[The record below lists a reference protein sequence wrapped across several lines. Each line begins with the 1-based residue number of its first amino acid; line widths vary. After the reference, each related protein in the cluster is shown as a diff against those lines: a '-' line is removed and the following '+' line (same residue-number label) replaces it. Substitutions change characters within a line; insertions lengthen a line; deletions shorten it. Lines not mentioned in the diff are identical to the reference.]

1 MKNTLTSDVIFEDP
15 FNKIKGK
22 DNFIEIFKEMFEKL
36 DNPFFKVTEY
46 SISENT
52 DNKHIGYLKWVLKG
66 NFRNKTK
73 KISIKGMSEVSFDVQ
88 GKVIYHVD
96 YWDSLTQLIVELPYV
111 GRLIKKIL
119 KVVFKFNNI

>member
-1 MKNTLTSDVIFEDP
+1 
-15 FNKIKGK
+15 
-22 DNFIEIFKEMFEKL
+22 MFEKL

-52 DNKHIGYLKWVLKG
+52 DNKHIGYLKWVLNG

-73 KISIKGMSEVSFDVQ
+73 KISIKGMSEISFDVK
-88 GKVIYHVD
+88 GKVIYHID
-96 YWDSLTQLIVELPYV
+96 YWDSLTQLIVELPYI